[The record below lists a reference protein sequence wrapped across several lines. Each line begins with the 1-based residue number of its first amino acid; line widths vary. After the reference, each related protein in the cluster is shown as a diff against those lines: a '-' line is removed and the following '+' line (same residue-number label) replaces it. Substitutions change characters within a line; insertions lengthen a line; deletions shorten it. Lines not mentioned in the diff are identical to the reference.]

1 MRGFLPKIGLFRRKI
16 GCLFSIFRVCFFLG
30 EKGKHDLA
38 KPLRLDVTPGSLGL
52 GKGALALA
60 AGTKGTGTV
69 N

>member
-1 MRGFLPKIGLFRRKI
+1 
-16 GCLFSIFRVCFFLG
+16 LFSIFRVCFFLG